1 MPGLPCLPRSER
13 RWVVEGSRLLAVV
26 VVLQVVTGCQSGQAT
41 TPSVPPGQS
50 STAVAPDPGPDGG
63 SSVVSAGLRISGATS
78 MTSLDALAAQAATAR
93 TWVQRIWPQQV
104 AATGTINVVI
114 AGSDAQFAQLRGGAP
129 PTNDLAASTT
139 SQGTVVISQTALGAI
154 TDQGRRVVLA
164 HELTHVVLRQTQRVG
179 VPLWIV
185 EGSAEYTA
193 YRWAG
198 LSLGAACPTLR
209 DQVRAGQ
216 LPSLPP
222 GDTLFDGS
230 TRQSAYQ
237 QAHVYMSFLI
247 SRFGLAAWKR
257 FVIEAGTGSQ
267 TAFGTAFGGAGPSAL
282 REAYLTYLRNVMRGS
297 SVTPR

>member
-1 MPGLPCLPRSER
+1 MPGLPCLLRTER
-13 RWVVEGSRLLAVV
+13 RWVVGGSRLVAVV
-26 VVLQVVTGCQSGQAT
+26 VVLQVVTGCQSGQVT
-41 TPSVPPGQS
+41 TPSVPPVQS
-50 STAVAPDPGPDGG
+50 RAVATPDPSPEGG
-63 SSVVSAGLRISGATS
+63 SSAVSAGLRMSGATS
-78 MTSLDALAAQAATAR
+78 RTSLDAFAAQAATAR

-104 AATGTINVVI
+104 AAAGTINVVI
-114 AGSDAQFAQLRGGAP
+114 AGSQAQFAQLRGGAP
-129 PTNDLAASTT
+129 LTDDLAASTT
-139 SQGTVVISQTALGAI
+139 SQGTVVVSQTALGAV

-179 VPLWIV
+179 VPRWIV

-198 LSLGAACPTLR
+198 LSLAAACPTLR

-230 TRQSAYQ
+230 TGQSAYQ

-257 FVIEAGTGSQ
+257 FVIQAGTGSQ
-267 TAFGTAFGGAGPSAL
+267 TAFGTTFGGATPSAL
-282 REAYLTYLRNVMRGS
+282 RGAYLTYLRNVMRGS
-297 SVTPR
+297 SATPR